1 MAEAV
6 LVCARVSGGSNLAW
20 MYSPVEVP
28 GAAMIVAV
36 VERSR
41 TTGTSVMVEVWAR
54 NSCTWKAMLVS
65 SSTT

>member
-1 MAEAV
+1 
-6 LVCARVSGGSNLAW
+6 

-41 TTGTSVMVEVWAR
+41 TTGTSVIVEVWAR
-54 NSCTWKAMLVS
+54 NSSTWKAMLVS